1 MAKKL
6 KNFSQAQT
14 IALGFFIVILI
25 GTFLLMLPFA
35 SRNGQSIGFI
45 PALFT
50 ASSATCV
57 TGLVVV
63 DTYTH
68 WTLFGQLVIITLI
81 QIGGLGFVTI
91 GVLFAMALNRN
102 IDLKQRT
109 LIRESV
115 NTLQLGGVVK
125 LVKKIF
131 IGTMMFELAG
141 AIILSLFFVPRLGL
155 IKGVYYGM
163 FHSISAFCNAGFDLM
178 GYKAAF
184 SSFTSEYESIIIN
197 LTIMSLIVIGGIGFI
212 VWDDISKH
220 GLHLKKYMLHT
231 KIVLSTTAILIF
243 GGAILFYIFERN
255 NLMADMSIKGK
266 VLSSL
271 FSSVTARTAGF
282 NTIDTASLTS
292 SSKLLT
298 IILMFI
304 GGSPGSTA
312 GGVKT
317 TTVST
322 IIFYVWSSL
331 RGGND
336 CNIFKRR
343 INDATVK
350 KAGVII
356 CINLMLGLTGTLAIC
371 HIQSGTL
378 ISDVLFEVY
387 SAIGTVGM
395 STGITRELTDVS
407 RIIISLLMYCGRVGS
422 MTFALA
428 FTERKTAAHVSLPE
442 EKITVG

>member
-1 MAKKL
+1 MTKKL
-6 KNFSQAQT
+6 KKFSQAQT
-14 IALGFFIVILI
+14 IALGFFIVILT
-25 GTFLLMLPFA
+25 GTLLLMLPFA
-35 SRNGQSIGFI
+35 SRDGQSIGFI

-115 NTLQLGGVVK
+115 NSIQLGGVVK
-125 LVKKIF
+125 LVRKIF
-131 IGTMMFELAG
+131 MGTIMFELAG
-141 AIILSLFFVPRLGL
+141 AVILSIFFVPRLGL
-155 IKGVYYGM
+155 LRGIYYGV

-178 GYKAAF
+178 GYKALY
-184 SSFTSEYESIIIN
+184 SSFTAEYDSIIIN
-197 LTIMSLIVIGGIGFI
+197 VTITSLIVIGGIGFI

-220 GLHLKKYMLHT
+220 GLHFKKYMLHT
-231 KIVLSTTAILIF
+231 KIVLSTTAFLIF
-243 GGAILFYIFERN
+243 GGAFLFYIFERN
-255 NLMADMSIKGK
+255 NLMADMSVKGK
-266 VLSSL
+266 ILSSL

-322 IIFYVWSSL
+322 IIFYVWSNL
-331 RGGND
+331 RSGND

-356 CINLMLGLTGTLAIC
+356 CINLMLGLAGTLAIC
-371 HIQSGTL
+371 HLQNNAL

-395 STGITRELTDVS
+395 STGITRELTDAS

-428 FTERKTAAHVSLPE
+428 FTERKSAAHISLPE

>member
-1 MAKKL
+1 MTKKL
-6 KNFSQAQT
+6 KNISQAQT
-14 IALGFFIVILI
+14 IALGFFIVILT
-25 GTFLLMLPFA
+25 GTLLLMLPIS
-35 SRNGQSIGFI
+35 SRDGQSIGFI

-68 WTLFGQLVIITLI
+68 WSLFGQIVIITLI
-81 QIGGLGFVTI
+81 QIGGLGFVTL
-91 GVLFAMALNRN
+91 GVLFAMVLNRN

-115 NTLQLGGVVK
+115 NSIQLGGVVK
-125 LVKKIF
+125 LVKKILM
-131 IGTMMFELAG
+131 GTVMFELAG
-141 AIILSLFFVPRLGL
+141 AVILSIFFVPRLGL
-155 IKGVYYGM
+155 GRGIYYGI

-178 GYKAAF
+178 GYKALY
-184 SSFTSEYESIIIN
+184 SSFTAEYDSIIIN
-197 LTIMSLIVIGGIGFI
+197 MTIMSLIVIGGIGFI

-220 GLHLKKYMLHT
+220 GLHFKKYMLHT
-231 KIVLSTTAILIF
+231 KIVLSTTAFLIF
-243 GGAILFYIFERN
+243 GGALLFYIFEKD
-255 NLMADMSIKGK
+255 NLMADMSLKGK
-266 VLSSL
+266 VLASL

-317 TTVST
+317 TTVSA
-322 IIFYVWSSL
+322 IIFYVWNNL
-331 RGGND
+331 RGGTD

-356 CINLMLGLTGTLAIC
+356 CINLMLGLAGTLAIC
-371 HIQSGTL
+371 HLQSGAL

-395 STGITRELTDVS
+395 STGITRDLIDAS
-407 RIIISLLMYCGRVGS
+407 RIIIALLMYCGRVGS

-428 FTERKTAAHVSLPE
+428 FTERKSVARISLPE

>member
-1 MAKKL
+1 MTKKL

-14 IALGFFIVILI
+14 IALGFFIVILT
-25 GTFLLMLPFA
+25 GTLLLMLPFA
-35 SRNGQSIGFI
+35 SRDGQSIGFI

-115 NTLQLGGVVK
+115 NSIQLGGVVK
-125 LVKKIF
+125 LVRKIF
-131 IGTMMFELAG
+131 MGTIMFELAG
-141 AIILSLFFVPRLGL
+141 AVILSIFFVPRLGL
-155 IKGVYYGM
+155 LRGIYYGV

-178 GYKAAF
+178 GYKALY
-184 SSFTSEYESIIIN
+184 SSFTAEYDSIIIN
-197 LTIMSLIVIGGIGFI
+197 VTIMSLIVIGGIGFI

-220 GLHLKKYMLHT
+220 GLHFKKYMLHT
-231 KIVLSTTAILIF
+231 KIVLSTTAFLIF
-243 GGAILFYIFERN
+243 GGAFLFYIFERN
-255 NLMADMSIKGK
+255 NLMADMSVKGK
-266 VLSSL
+266 ILSSL

-322 IIFYVWSSL
+322 IIFYVWSNL
-331 RGGND
+331 RSGND

-356 CINLMLGLTGTLAIC
+356 CINLMLGLAGTLAIC
-371 HIQSGTL
+371 HLQNNAL

-395 STGITRELTDVS
+395 STGITRELTDAS

-428 FTERKTAAHVSLPE
+428 FTERKSAAHISLPE

>member
-1 MAKKL
+1 MTKKL
-6 KNFSQAQT
+6 KKFSQAQT
-14 IALGFFIVILI
+14 IALGFFIVILT
-25 GTFLLMLPFA
+25 GTLLLMLPFA
-35 SRNGQSIGFI
+35 SRDGQSIGFI

-115 NTLQLGGVVK
+115 NSIQLGGVVK
-125 LVKKIF
+125 LVRKIF
-131 IGTMMFELAG
+131 MGTIMFELAG
-141 AIILSLFFVPRLGL
+141 AVILSIFFVPRLGL
-155 IKGVYYGM
+155 LRGIYYGV

-178 GYKAAF
+178 GYKALY
-184 SSFTSEYESIIIN
+184 SSFTAEYDSIIIN
-197 LTIMSLIVIGGIGFI
+197 VTIMSLIVIGGIGFI

-220 GLHLKKYMLHT
+220 GLHFKKYMLHT
-231 KIVLSTTAILIF
+231 KIVLSTTAFLIF
-243 GGAILFYIFERN
+243 GGAFLFYIFERN
-255 NLMADMSIKGK
+255 NLMADMSVKGK
-266 VLSSL
+266 ILSSL

-322 IIFYVWSSL
+322 IIFYVWSNL
-331 RGGND
+331 RSG
-336 CNIFKRR
+336 KRLQSYLK
-343 INDATVK
+343 DASMMPTVK

-356 CINLMLGLTGTLAIC
+356 CINLMLGLAGTLAIC
-371 HIQSGTL
+371 HLQNNAL

-395 STGITRELTDVS
+395 STGITRELTDAS

-428 FTERKTAAHVSLPE
+428 FTERKSAGSYIAA
-442 EKITVG
+442 

>member
-1 MAKKL
+1 MTRKL

-25 GTFLLMLPFA
+25 GTLLLMLPFA
-35 SRNGQSIGFI
+35 SRDGQSIGFI

-68 WTLFGQLVIITLI
+68 WTLFGQIVIITLI
-81 QIGGLGFVTI
+81 QIGGLGFVTF

-115 NTLQLGGVVK
+115 NSIQLGGVVK
-125 LVKKIF
+125 LVRKIF
-131 IGTMMFELAG
+131 MGTIMFELAG
-141 AIILSLFFVPRLGL
+141 AIILSIFFVPRLGL
-155 IKGVYYGM
+155 ARGIYYGI

-178 GYKAAF
+178 GYKALY
-184 SSFTSEYESIIIN
+184 SSFTAEYESIIIN
-197 LTIMSLIVIGGIGFI
+197 VTIMSLIVIGGIGFI

-220 GLHLKKYMLHT
+220 GLYFKKYMLHT
-231 KIVLSTTAILIF
+231 KIVLSTTAFLIF
-243 GGAILFYIFERN
+243 GGALLFYIFERD
-255 NLMADMSIKGK
+255 NLMADMSLKGK
-266 VLSSL
+266 ILSSL

-322 IIFYVWSSL
+322 IIFYVWSNL

-356 CINLMLGLTGTLAIC
+356 CINLMLGLAGTLAIC
-371 HIQSGTL
+371 HLQNGAL

-395 STGITRELTDVS
+395 STGITRDLIDAS
-407 RIIISLLMYCGRVGS
+407 RVIIALLMYCGRVGS

-428 FTERKTAAHVSLPE
+428 FTERKSAAHVSLPE